1 MLTRPTSAR
10 SWRKTAQIWLAALRP
25 RQWTK
30 NGLVFG
36 GLVFSLNLDKP
47 ELVARVLLAFL
58 VLCVLASSGYLVND
72 TLDAPQD
79 RLHPA
84 KARRPIAAGLIAP
97 RHAILVASGLFL
109 LALPIAAW
117 LGGGFLLLGLG
128 YVGLTAAYS
137 LWLKHYALLDVF
149 VIAVGFVLRA
159 AAGAVVIGVM
169 ISPWLLLCTLLG
181 ALLIALGKRR
191 SELASLEATAPSH
204 RSSLAALTVEFLDEL
219 MLIMAAASIMAY
231 SLYTFSERPGH
242 PPLLMLTIPLVI
254 YGIFRYLYLV
264 RIAGLGG
271 SPEEVLLGDPPLLGT
286 VVLWG
291 LLSLG
296 ILYLAPR

>member
-1 MLTRPTSAR
+1 VLTRPSSAR

-30 NGLVFG
+30 NGLVFV

-47 ELVARVLLAFL
+47 ELVARVLVAFL
-58 VLCVLASSGYLVND
+58 VLCALASSGYLVND

-84 KARRPIAAGLIAP
+84 KARRPIAAGLLAP
-97 RHAILVASGLFL
+97 RQALLVASGLFL
-109 LALPIAAW
+109 LALPVAAW

-137 LWLKHYALLDVF
+137 LWLKRYALLDVF

-191 SELASLEATAPSH
+191 NELASLDTTAPSH
-204 RSSLAALTVEFLDEL
+204 RGSLAALTVEFLDEL